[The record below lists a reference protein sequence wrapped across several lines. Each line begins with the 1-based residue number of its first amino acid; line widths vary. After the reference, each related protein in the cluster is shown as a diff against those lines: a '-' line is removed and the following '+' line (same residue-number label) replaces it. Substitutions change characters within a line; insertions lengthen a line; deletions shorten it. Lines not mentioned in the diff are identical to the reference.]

1 MEGKSCGGGWF
12 CGCDSGDGGLFVV
25 WTKCVR
31 DRVGTVFEMIYD
43 FGVWGFSLPFS
54 IRVGWCHSSEG

>member
-1 MEGKSCGGGWF
+1 MWVNGFLRAILVMG
-12 CGCDSGDGGLFVV
+12 FVCRMD
-25 WTKCVR
+25 KMCAS
-31 DRVGTVFEMIYD
+31 RVGTVFDIVYD